1 MKQDLR
7 LPFEKIERE
16 IIVKKESKSDSNYGC
31 DPYNRPIPEL
41 IKYGIVN
48 VDKPKGPTSHQVSA
62 YVQQILKIK
71 KSGHSGTLDPAV
83 TGCLPIALDRATKA
97 VQVLLTAGKEYIA
110 LMHLHKKHEEY
121 EIYQTAEKFVGKIR
135 QMPPIKS
142 AVKRQWRER
151 TVYYLKIIEIKDQ
164 DVLFRVGC
172 EAGTY
177 IRKLIHD
184 MGKDL
189 GSGAHMVELR
199 RTKAGPFNEEKS
211 LSTLQDLADS
221 FHYWNEE
228 SSEEKIRKVILPM
241 ETAVEH
247 LPKVWI
253 TDSTV
258 DAICHGAN
266 LAAPGISKLNSNIEP
281 DQFIAVMTLKGEL
294 VAYGKALCNSKKMLE
309 PKGMV
314 VNVMKVFMD
323 TGTYPKPIKKESPSN
338 ISVDN
343 V

>member
-1 MKQDLR
+1 MKKDLL
-7 LPFEKIERE
+7 LPFEKNERE
-16 IIVKKESKSDSNYGC
+16 IIVKKESKSDSNYGF
-31 DPYNRPIPEL
+31 DPYNRPINEL

-48 VDKPKGPTSHQVSA
+48 IDKPKGPTSHQVSA

-83 TGCLPIALDRATKA
+83 TGCLPIALERATKV
-97 VQVLLTAGKEYIA
+97 VQVLLTAGKEYVA

-121 EIYQTAEKFVGKIR
+121 EIYQAFEKFVGKIR

-164 DVLFRVGC
+164 DVLFKVGC

-184 MGKDL
+184 IGKTL
-189 GSGAHMVELR
+189 GSGAHMAELR
-199 RTKAGPFNEEKS
+199 RTKAGPFNEHKS
-211 LSTLQDLADS
+211 LITLQDLTDS
-221 FHYWNEE
+221 FFYWKEHENEE
-228 SSEEKIRKVILPM
+228 HIRKTILPM

-247 LPKVWI
+247 LPKIWI
-253 TDSTV
+253 TDSTI
-258 DAICHGAN
+258 DAMCHGAN
-266 LAAPGISKLNSNIEP
+266 LAAPGISKLNSGIEP
-281 DQFIAVMTLKGEL
+281 DQMVAVLSLKGEL
-294 VAYGKALCNSKKMLE
+294 IAYGKALCNSNKMLE

-314 VNVMKVFMD
+314 VNIMKVFMEP
-323 TGTYPKPIKKESPSN
+323 GVYPKTIKKESVN
-338 ISVDN
+338 NAVISE
-343 V
+343 